1 MIEQT
6 HTEND
11 ACHVLSLAP
20 FITSDIFHFELR
32 DSG

>member
-6 HTEND
+6 HTENH